1 MTSYVSMVF
10 HMFFFSHTQP
20 GSAYMPINV
29 DGSPGKGLRG
39 QVHPGSVQV
48 TGAPPVSLSSQG
60 GLGRSGSPATN
71 STNSAGAAAASLIRQ
86 QPNYHS
92 NYAVASAVAQAA
104 AANHSRGGITSGQG
118 GPSVDHVR
126 SYYQGVA
133 NIGQGYTTSRGDPS
147 ATVFVRNPV
156 RLIFCCYKST
166 FLSQIL

>member
-1 MTSYVSMVF
+1 
-10 HMFFFSHTQP
+10 
-20 GSAYMPINV
+20 MPINV
-29 DGSPGKGLRG
+29 DGSPGKSLRGG

-60 GLGRSGSPATN
+60 GLGRSVSPATN

-92 NYAVASAVAQAA
+92 NYAGAVASAVAQAA
-104 AANHSRGGITSGQG
+104 AANHSRGGITSG

-133 NIGQGYTTSRGDPS
+133 GIGQGYATSRGDPS

-156 RLIFCCYKST
+156 RSTCCYYRQT
-166 FLSQIL
+166 FSP